1 MMMHHIFGAIRLA
14 AFSVFVCCA
23 GYTGFIRGIAW
34 LFAPDAAN
42 GDLIRNDTGTVVGSR
57 QIAQKFTLDRYFHC
71 RPSAVDYNGAGSG
84 GSNLSSA
91 SPEIRKR
98 AQALIAEYGATED
111 RPLPADMVTAS
122 GSGLDPDITL
132 AAAQYQIPRIAKAR
146 SIPAEAIR
154 KIVRDG
160 ISYPGGFIMSEPF
173 VNVLEL
179 NLKLDRLN

>member
-1 MMMHHIFGAIRLA
+1 MHHIFGAIRLA
-14 AFSVFVCCA
+14 ALSVFVCCV
-23 GYTGFIRGIAW
+23 GYAGFIRGVAL

-42 GDLIRNDTGTVVGSR
+42 GDLIRNGTGTVIGSR
-57 QIAQKFTLDRYFHC
+57 LIAQKFTLDRYFHC

-91 SPEIRKR
+91 SPEIRRR
-98 AQALIAEYGATED
+98 AQALIAESGATEE

-146 SIPAEAIR
+146 SVPPETIR

>member
-1 MMMHHIFGAIRLA
+1 MMMHHIFGAVRLA
-14 AFSVFVCCA
+14 AFSILVCCVV
-23 GYTGFIRGIAW
+23 YTGFIWGAAQ

-42 GDLIRNDTGTVVGSR
+42 GDLIRNGTGTVIGSR
-57 QIAQKFTLDRYFHC
+57 LIAQKFTLDRYFHC

-98 AQALIAEYGATED
+98 AQALIAEYGATKD
-111 RPLPADMVTAS
+111 HPLPADMVTAS

-146 SIPAEAIR
+146 SIPTEVIG
-154 KIVRDG
+154 KIVGDS
-160 ISYPGGFIMSEPF
+160 ISYPGGFMMSEPF